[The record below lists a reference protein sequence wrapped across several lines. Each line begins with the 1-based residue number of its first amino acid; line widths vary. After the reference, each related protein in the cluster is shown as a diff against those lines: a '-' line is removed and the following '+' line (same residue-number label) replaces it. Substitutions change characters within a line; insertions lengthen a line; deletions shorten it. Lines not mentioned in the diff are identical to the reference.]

1 MWTLKQVDAW
11 TDENDNWIYNE
22 SWEIGTSGKE
32 NPEEDLFDLIR
43 PEFRKNYYTEDIGT
57 DPDCV
62 ELRERKTDRPVF
74 CAELQDENQEEE
86 ELQ

>member
-1 MWTLKQVDAW
+1 MWKLKQVDAW
-11 TDENDNWIYNE
+11 SNPEEGSWNYND
-22 SWEIGTSGKE
+22 SWTVGETRNE

-86 ELQ
+86 ES

>member
-11 TDENDNWIYNE
+11 SDEDDNWIYNE

-43 PEFRKNYYTEDIGT
+43 PEYRKDYYTEDIGVE
-57 DPDCV
+57 PDVV

-86 ELQ
+86 ES